1 MTDVPLLGEHQSINA
16 VDSVV
21 HLFNR
26 YVRNNPLNEFLSKEG
41 PHKWG
46 LPVLEKSRFTV
57 NINPLD
63 EGPTHWGI
71 SGEMK
76 GTSFHCSQSHSPV
89 VSNHITKEHF

>member
-1 MTDVPLLGEHQSINA
+1 
-16 VDSVV
+16 
-21 HLFNR
+21 
-26 YVRNNPLNEFLSKEG
+26 
-41 PHKWG
+41 
-46 LPVLEKSRFTV
+46 V